1 MLNSIIT
8 SKTRVKLLLKF
19 FLNSN
24 TKSYLRNL
32 EQEFGESSNAIRVE
46 LNRLENADLLCSEV
60 SGNKKYFSANT
71 SHPLYKDINN
81 IVKNFVGIDKVIE
94 KVTNQIGNL
103 ETAYITGDLA
113 KGIDSQIIDLV
124 LVGKEIDTNYIEKLI
139 AKTEELI
146 DKKIR
151 SLILTENQMTDYFK
165 NKPVLLI
172 WKQDQIKP
180 SNSK

>member
-19 FLNSN
+19 FLNSD

-46 LNRLENADLLCSEV
+46 LNRLESAELLNSEFA
-60 SGNKKYFSANT
+60 GNRKYFKANIN
-71 SHPLYKDINN
+71 HPLYKDINS
-81 IVKNFVGIDKVIE
+81 IVKNFVGIDRVIE
-94 KVTNQIGNL
+94 KVLSQIGNL
-103 ETAYITGDLA
+103 EKAYITGDLA

-124 LVGKEIDTNYIEKLI
+124 LIGQELDTVYIDRLI
-139 AKTEELI
+139 LKTEEI
-146 DKKIR
+146 IERKIR
-151 SLILTENQMTDYFK
+151 SLILTENEMSDYFK

-172 WKQDQIKP
+172 WD
-180 SNSK
+180 

>member
-19 FLNSN
+19 FLNSD

-46 LNRLENADLLCSEV
+46 LNRLESAELLNSEFA
-60 SGNKKYFSANT
+60 GNRKYFKANIN
-71 SHPLYKDINN
+71 HPLYKDINN
-81 IVKNFVGIDKVIE
+81 IVKNFVGIDKLIE
-94 KVTNQIGNL
+94 KVLSQIGNL
-103 ETAYITGDLA
+103 ERAYITGDLA

-124 LVGKEIDTNYIEKLI
+124 LIGQELDTAYLEKLI
-139 AKTEELI
+139 LKTEDIIER
-146 DKKIR
+146 KIR
-151 SLILTENQMTDYFK
+151 SLILTENEMSDYFK

-172 WKQDQIKP
+172 WD
-180 SNSK
+180 

>member
-19 FLNSN
+19 FLNSD

-46 LNRLENADLLCSEV
+46 LNRLENADLLNSEY
-60 SGNKKYFSANT
+60 SGNKKYFRANT
-71 SHPLYKDINN
+71 NHPLYKDINN

-94 KVTNQIGNL
+94 RVINQIGNL

-113 KGIDSQIIDLV
+113 RGIDSQIIDLV
-124 LVGKEIDTNYIEKLI
+124 LIGQNLDNNYIENLI
-139 AKTEELI
+139 EKTEKI
-146 DKKIR
+146 ITRKIR
-151 SLILTENQMTDYFK
+151 SLVLTESQMTNYFK

-172 WKQDQIKP
+172 WEQK
-180 SNSK
+180 